1 MPHKRKPAI
10 LPSLLA
16 CDLATLAK
24 EANRVCPEKTDYVHL
39 DVMDGHFVP
48 NLSWGAPIIKCLK
61 PHSKAFFDV
70 HLMVS
75 EPEFWVKDM
84 KEAGAD
90 MFTFHIEATKDPK
103 GLIKKIKEAGMK
115 VGIALKPK
123 TPASAVFDYVKDVDL
138 ILVMTV
144 EPGFG
149 GQKFMA
155 DMMPKV
161 KELRTKYPDLDIEVD
176 GGIGPDNIDTCAEAG
191 ANWIVAGSSVFKSKS
206 PAETIIKMKRSI
218 EKLGNGKKEAE
229 LTKLPP
235 SPLLLP
241 IFMAATVA
249 TMALIKY
256 RS

>member
-1 MPHKRKPAI
+1 
-10 LPSLLA
+10 
-16 CDLATLAK
+16 
-24 EANRVCPEKTDYVHL
+24 
-39 DVMDGHFVP
+39 
-48 NLSWGAPIIKCLK
+48 
-61 PHSKAFFDV
+61 
-70 HLMVS
+70 
-75 EPEFWVKDM
+75 
-84 KEAGAD
+84 
-90 MFTFHIEATKDPK
+90 
-103 GLIKKIKEAGMK
+103 MK

-123 TPASAVFDYVKDVDL
+123 TPASAVFDFVKDVDL

-191 ANWIVAGSSVFKSKS
+191 ANWIVAGSSVFKSKNPS
-206 PAETIIKMKRSI
+206 ETIIQMRRSI
-218 EKLGNGKKEAE
+218 EKHGNGKKDTE
-229 LTKLPP
+229 LSQLPP

-241 IFMAATVA
+241 IFVAATAAMMVFA
-249 TMALIKY
+249 KY

>member
-24 EANRVCPEKTDYVHL
+24 EANRVCPEKTDYVRGPPTPARCPLRGCQGGQKEWEGGAERCGAGRVVQSRCLTSVCVCVCLVPRIQVHL

-84 KEAGAD
+84 KDAGAD

-103 GLIKKIKEAGMK
+103 VCLPVSLCLCSCRTCRAGM
-115 VGIALKPK
+115 
-123 TPASAVFDYVKDVDL
+123 PAPVRD
-138 ILVMTV
+138 
-144 EPGFG
+144 
-149 GQKFMA
+149 
-155 DMMPKV
+155 
-161 KELRTKYPDLDIEVD
+161 
-176 GGIGPDNIDTCAEAG
+176 
-191 ANWIVAGSSVFKSKS
+191 
-206 PAETIIKMKRSI
+206 
-218 EKLGNGKKEAE
+218 EAE
-229 LTKLPP
+229 QR
-235 SPLLLP
+235 SPHP
-241 IFMAATVA
+241 KSR
-249 TMALIKY
+249 ALFLACGGHVCGH
-256 RS
+256 RHR